1 MSRLIGTSEHLQIWM
16 SVPATQENKF
26 IKYPEKIIQRLMSY
40 RRQTWFSLPAR
51 AIFFMGNLRVLRY
64 AGMPKSLEADW
75 MIQLYK
81 LAARTPFRCLESWWL
96 SRKHHRCLFVTWI
109 QKKCTKD
116 NSSVSLRAEG
126 HSFLFGRWSNF
137 WKKQSILMCWIWYT
151 FAGIWQKK
159 MKVPPHGSVK
169 QNSYTPPKF
178 NIAPKKGL
186 FQ

>member
-1 MSRLIGTSEHLQIWM
+1 M

-40 RRQTWFSLPAR
+40 RRQTWFSLPVR

-64 AGMPKSLEADW
+64 DGMPKSLEADW

-96 SRKHHRCLFVTWI
+96 SRKHHRCLFVPWI
-109 QKKCTKD
+109 QKKRTKD

-126 HSFLFGRWSNF
+126 HSFF
-137 WKKQSILMCWIWYT
+137 WEVEQFLKETEHSDVLNLVHICWHLANKNESSSSWVCQTKQL
-151 FAGIWQKK
+151 
-159 MKVPPHGSVK
+159 
-169 QNSYTPPKF
+169 YTPE
-178 NIAPKKGL
+178 I
-186 FQ
+186 